1 MRPPCELVQREFL
14 PSVRAQLAREL
25 SQRGLS
31 QSEIARGMSI
41 TQAAVSKYLSQPEKR
56 STPIDEVSSLVRE
69 LAEMVLSSESSAA
82 DMIKAICST
91 CMLLRIGSHICES
104 HKERFNELKETDCQ
118 ICAELLGG
126 TEPRFSGRARVIGE
140 MAAAV
145 RVIEQASGFD
155 RIMPQVRANIV
166 ACDGTAKS
174 IDDVAGVPGR
184 ITMVEGR
191 ARVLSGPRFG
201 TSAHTAKLLLWA
213 KRSWPRVRA
222 CLCVSGNENVV
233 QAAESNGFKVLRLK
247 SPAVD
252 SKRISSAAT
261 RLVKAQKRVPR
272 LPALH
277 VPGGVGVE
285 PILYLFGKDAISL
298 ANHCVDLIEAL

>member
-1 MRPPCELVQREFL
+1 MRTR
-14 PSVRAQLAREL
+14 LAREL

-31 QSEIARGMSI
+31 QSEIAQKMSV
-41 TQAAVSKYLSQPEKR
+41 TQAAVSKYLSQPRAE
-56 STPIDEVSSLVRE
+56 SASIDEVSSLVGE
-69 LAEMVLSSESSAA
+69 LTEMVLSSESSAA
-82 DMIKAICST
+82 EKIRAICST
-91 CMLLRIGSHICES
+91 CMLLRIGSHTCES
-104 HKERFNELKETDCQ
+104 HKNQFKELKEIDCQ

-126 TEPRFSGRARVIGE
+126 TEPRFSGRARVIGD
-140 MAAAV
+140 MATAV
-145 RVIEQASGFD
+145 RVIEKIPRFD
-155 RIMPQVRANIV
+155 LIMPQVRANIV
-166 ACDGTAKS
+166 ACDKTAKS

-184 ITMVEGR
+184 ITMVGGR
-191 ARVLSGPRFG
+191 ARVLSGPQFG
-201 TSAHTAKLLLWA
+201 TSAHTAELLLWA
-213 KRSWPRVRA
+213 KSSWPRVRA

-233 QAAESNGFKVLRLK
+233 QAADSNGFKVLRLK

-252 SKRISSAAT
+252 PRRISSAAT

-298 ANHCVDLIEAL
+298 ANQCVGLIEAL

>member
-1 MRPPCELVQREFL
+1 MRT
-14 PSVRAQLAREL
+14 QLAREL
-25 SQRGLS
+25 SQRGFS
-31 QSEIARGMSI
+31 QSEIARRMNV
-41 TQAAVSKYLSQPEKR
+41 TQAAVSKYLSQPEAKN
-56 STPIDEVSSLVRE
+56 TPIDAVSSLAHK
-69 LAEMVLSSESSAA
+69 LAEMVLSGEFSAA
-82 DMIKAICST
+82 DKIKTICST

-104 HKERFNELKETDCQ
+104 HKERFNELKEIDCQ

-126 TEPRFSGRARVIGE
+126 TEPRFSERARVIGD

-145 RVIEQASGFD
+145 RVIEQVSGFD

-184 ITMVEGR
+184 ITMVGGR

-201 TSAHTAKLLLWA
+201 TSAHTAELLLWA

-233 QAAESNGFKVLRLK
+233 QAAESSGFKVLRLK

-252 SKRISSAAT
+252 PKRISNAAT
-261 RLVKAQKRVPR
+261 RLVKVQKRVPR

>member
-14 PSVRAQLAREL
+14 PSVRTQLAREL

-31 QSEIARGMSI
+31 QSEIARRMNI
-41 TQAAVSKYLSQPEKR
+41 TQAAVSKYLSQPKAK
-56 STPIDEVSSLVRE
+56 SAPIDEISSLARKLV
-69 LAEMVLSSESSAA
+69 EMALSDEFTAA
-82 DMIKAICST
+82 DKIKAICST
-91 CMLLRIGSHICES
+91 CMLLRIGSHICKS
-104 HKERFNELKETDCQ
+104 HKERFNELNEIDCQ

-126 TEPRFSGRARVIGE
+126 TEPRFPGRARVIGD

-145 RVIEQASGFD
+145 GVIEQASGFD

-166 ACDGTAKS
+166 ACDKTAIS

-184 ITMVEGR
+184 ITMVGGR

-201 TSAHTAKLLLWA
+201 TSSHTAELLLWA
-213 KRSWPRVRA
+213 KSSWPMVRA

-233 QAAESNGFKVLRLK
+233 QAGESNGFKVLRLK

-252 SKRISSAAT
+252 PKRISSAAS